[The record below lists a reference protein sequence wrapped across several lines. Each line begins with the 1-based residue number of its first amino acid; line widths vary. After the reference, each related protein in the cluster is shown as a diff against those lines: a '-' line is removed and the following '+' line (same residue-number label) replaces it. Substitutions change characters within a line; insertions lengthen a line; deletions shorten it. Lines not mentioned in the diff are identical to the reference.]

1 VRFWPSLAV
10 HSSAANAPIGIILG
24 NAIEGAGL
32 YKAAKLQ
39 AYRLKIHAASNGLTF
54 EKFQNLTNSTLGHVW
69 LAISRPSI
77 QIFQLFFG
85 SPYLLRKSTKTPKIK
100 GARGKTPRPQT
111 IKLATLR
118 DVAQSVYRAIGPH
131 LPRNIW
137 VVSIDIPAIFR

>member
-1 VRFWPSLAV
+1 MRFWPSLAV
-10 HSSAANAPIGIILG
+10 HSSAVNAPIGIILG
-24 NAIEGAGL
+24 NAIEGAWL

-39 AYRLKIHAASNGLTF
+39 LYRLKTDAASNGQTF

-85 SPYLLRKSTKTPKIK
+85 NPYRLRKSTKTPKIK

-111 IKLATLR
+111 IKLGTLR
-118 DVAQSVYRAIGPH
+118 DIAQSVYRAVGPY

-137 VVSIDIPAIFR
+137 VVSTDIPAIFR